1 MTRQEL
7 GKLLNISDNTLAH
20 NFRRTRESF
29 LNRGITIWKEGYGD
43 NAEFFIEELAEGS
56 IERYLGK
63 RK

>member
-29 LNRGITIWKEGYGD
+29 LNRGIAIWKEGYGD
-43 NAEFFIEELAEGS
+43 NAEFQ
-56 IERYLGK
+56 
-63 RK
+63 